1 MRYGITVKVVAVTLV
16 GLMLLATG
24 QSTPPVTAQE
34 TQFRN
39 DVITQVEIGDMK
51 SGKYAM
57 KATITTIQP
66 LGKVPFHLH
75 KYNGLRYLLEGSLTI
90 RWKDGQLQTYSAGST
105 YYEGPGANHPEGVVA
120 KSNPND
126 SVAKVLIIELVPLD

>member
-1 MRYGITVKVVAVTLV
+1 MSYGITVKVVAVALV

-39 DVITQVEIGDMK
+39 DEITQVEIGDIK
-51 SGKYAM
+51 PGKYAM

-126 SVAKVLIIELVPLD
+126 SVAKVLIVELVPLD